1 MSGICFF
8 HNELYGYDS
17 MSDWGRFPHARVTRA
32 RIHNDFDFLL
42 SQVSQRRKINLK
54 FLRKREPD
62 TSFSPSK
69 RVRTGG
75 GFVAMLKYI

>member
-1 MSGICFF
+1 MSGNYFF

-17 MSDWGRFPHARVTRA
+17 TSDWGRFSHARVART
-32 RIHNDFDFLL
+32 RIHSDFDFLL
-42 SQVSQRRKINLK
+42 SQVSQRRKINVK

-69 RVRTGG
+69 RVRMGG

>member
-54 FLRKREPD
+54 F
-62 TSFSPSK
+62 
-69 RVRTGG
+69 
-75 GFVAMLKYI
+75 

>member
-1 MSGICFF
+1 MSGIYSF
-8 HNELYGYDS
+8 HNELYGYGV
-17 MSDWGRFPHARVTRA
+17 MIDWGRFSHARVTRA
-32 RIHNDFDFLL
+32 RIHSDFDFFL

-69 RVRTGG
+69 RVRMGG

>member
-1 MSGICFF
+1 MLGNCFF
-8 HNELYGYDS
+8 HNELYDYDS
-17 MSDWGRFPHARVTRA
+17 MSDWGRFPHARVART
-32 RIHNDFDFLL
+32 RIHSDFDFLL

>member
-1 MSGICFF
+1 MSGNYFF
-8 HNELYGYDS
+8 HNELYGYGVII
-17 MSDWGRFPHARVTRA
+17 DWGRFSHARVART
-32 RIHNDFDFLL
+32 RIHSDFDFLL

-54 FLRKREPD
+54 SLRKSESD

-69 RVRTGG
+69 RVRIGG

>member
-1 MSGICFF
+1 MSGIYSF

-17 MSDWGRFPHARVTRA
+17 MSDWGGSHARVARA
-32 RIHNDFDFLL
+32 RIHSDFDFLL

-69 RVRTGG
+69 RVRIGG
-75 GFVAMLKYI
+75 RFVAMLKYI